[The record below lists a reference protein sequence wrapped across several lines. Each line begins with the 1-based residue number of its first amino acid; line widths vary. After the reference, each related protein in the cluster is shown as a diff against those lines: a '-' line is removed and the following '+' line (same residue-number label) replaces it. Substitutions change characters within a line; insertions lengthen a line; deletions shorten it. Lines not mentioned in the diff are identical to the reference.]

1 MGKNKNSKSKKKDD
15 DKENNQNYY
24 HGKDVSD
31 LNVGKG
37 TKKKDKNHSMTHKW

>member
-1 MGKNKNSKSKKKDD
+1 MGKNKNSKSKKKEE

-31 LNVGKG
+31 LNVGKVG
-37 TKKKDKNHSMTHKW
+37 KKKDKNHSMTHK